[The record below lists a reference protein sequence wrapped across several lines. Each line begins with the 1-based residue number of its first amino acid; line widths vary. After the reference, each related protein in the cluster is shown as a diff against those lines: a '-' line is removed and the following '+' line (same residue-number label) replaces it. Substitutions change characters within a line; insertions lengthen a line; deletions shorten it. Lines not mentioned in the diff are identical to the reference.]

1 MGTVIGITGGS
12 GCGKS
17 LVSSFLAE
25 QGALVI
31 DADKIAREVVEPGQP
46 ALAELKEAFG
56 SGILLPDGTLNRKR
70 LGDIVFSNSEKL
82 HILNCITHKYI
93 KKEIENRAEHAGQ
106 ALTVIDA
113 PLLFETGLDRL
124 CGATIAV
131 LSAWEMR
138 VRRIMERDALTRE
151 QAEKR
156 IAAQPEDAFYRARA
170 DYVLSNLGAP
180 EQVRLES
187 LALLN
192 KILRG
197 ANGV

>member
-17 LVSSFLAE
+17 LVSSFFAE
-25 QGALVI
+25 QGTLVI

-46 ALAELKEAFG
+46 ALAELTEAFG
-56 SGILLPDGTLNRKR
+56 SGILLSDGTLNRKR
-70 LGDIVFSNSEKL
+70 LGDIVFSNSGKL

-93 KKEIENRAEHAGQ
+93 KKEIENRVECAGQ

-124 CGATIAV
+124 CDVTIAV
-131 LSAWEMR
+131 LSAWETR
-138 VRRIMERDALTRE
+138 VRRIMERDALTKE

-156 IAAQPEDAFYRARA
+156 IAAQPEDAFYSARA
-170 DYVLSNLGAP
+170 DYVLSNLGDT